1 MSELQ
6 SVAELPSDYIATLEA
21 LNLKPLWPSLRALL
35 PEGEPAANSVAAHWR
50 YTDIRPLLLQAGEL
64 TPIEKAERRV
74 LVLCNPGLGL
84 ENLQATP
91 SIYVGMQLIL
101 PGEDAP
107 NHRHTPSAIRL
118 IVEGKGGFTTVEGE
132 KLPMEHGDLIL
143 TPPGLWHEHGHEG
156 EGPVV
161 WMDALDLPFIYALET
176 SFAEIAPLQNAKSAP
191 DASQT
196 RFTRSG
202 LVPYDEL
209 GTDSPYPMRRYPWT
223 DTRDALM
230 ALSKQLDREK
240 PVHLAYINP
249 LTGEECLPFLG
260 FSALMLRPGESLRLP
275 RRSCSQVL
283 HVVEGSG
290 VIDVNGSSYSWEQ
303 ADVTAAPAHARIT
316 LQNSS
321 STHPAFLFLVD
332 DAPLHRKLKIYMERD
347 W

>member
-1 MSELQ
+1 MNQLQ
-6 SVAELPSDYIATLEA
+6 SVNELPEGYLSELNS
-21 LNLKPLWPSLRALL
+21 LNLNPLWPSLRALL
-35 PEGEPAANSVAAHWR
+35 PEGEPAAVSVPTHWR
-50 YTDIRPLLLQAGEL
+50 YQDIRPLLMRAGDL

-74 LVLCNPGLGL
+74 LVLCNSGLKL
-84 ENLQATP
+84 EDLQATP

-118 IVEGKGGFTTVEGE
+118 IVEGTGGFTTVDGE

-161 WMDALDLPFIYALET
+161 WMDALDLPFIYALEN
-176 SFAEIAPLQNAKSAP
+176 SFAEVAPLQNAANNP

-209 GTDSPYPMRRYPWT
+209 GATNPYPMRRYPWSET
-223 DTRDALM
+223 KSAL
-230 ALSKQLDREK
+230 LSLAKQVGREK

-249 LTGEECLPFLG
+249 LSGEECLPFLG
-260 FSALMLRPGESLRLP
+260 FSAMMLRPGESLRLP
-275 RRSCSQVL
+275 RRSCSQIF
-283 HVVEGSG
+283 HVVEGDGHIS
-290 VIDVNGSSYSWEQ
+290 VNSCDFKWTQ
-303 ADVTAAPAHARIT
+303 ADVTAAPAHARLEIA
-316 LQNSS
+316 NSS
-321 STHPAFLFLVD
+321 TVKPAFLFIVD
-332 DAPLHRKLKIYMERD
+332 DAPLHRKLKIYMERE

>member
-1 MSELQ
+1 M
-6 SVAELPSDYIATLEA
+6 
-21 LNLKPLWPSLRALL
+21 
-35 PEGEPAANSVAAHWR
+35 
-50 YTDIRPLLLQAGEL
+50 
-64 TPIEKAERRV
+64 
-74 LVLCNPGLGL
+74 
-84 ENLQATP
+84 QATP

-176 SFAEIAPLQNAKSAP
+176 SFAEIATLQNAKSTP

-209 GTDSPYPMRRYPWT
+209 GTASPYPMRRYPWT
-223 DTRDALM
+223 DTRDALL
-230 ALSKQLDREK
+230 ALAKQADREA

-260 FSALMLRPGESLRLP
+260 FSALMLRPGETLRLP

-283 HVVEGSG
+283 HAVEGAG
-290 VIDVNGSSYSWEQ
+290 EVDINGNSYSWEQ
-303 ADVTAAPAHARIT
+303 ADVTAAPAHAKVA

-321 STHPAFLFLVD
+321 STQPAFLFLVD
-332 DAPLHRKLKIYMERD
+332 DAPLQRKLKIYMERD

>member
-1 MSELQ
+1 MSQLQSASELP
-6 SVAELPSDYIATLEA
+6 AEYIASLNA
-21 LNLKPLWPSLRALL
+21 LNLNPLWPSLRAFL
-35 PEGEPAANSVAAHWR
+35 PEGEPAANSVATHWR
-50 YTDIRPLLLQAGEL
+50 YSDIRPLLMEAGEL

-118 IVEGKGGFTTVEGE
+118 VVEGKGGFTTVEGE

-176 SFAEIAPLQNAKSAP
+176 SFAEVAPLQNAKTEP

-209 GTDSPYPMRRYPWT
+209 GVVNPYPMRRYPWT
-223 DTRDALM
+223 DTRTAL
-230 ALSKQLDREK
+230 LSLAGQVGRDK

-283 HVVEGSG
+283 HIVEGSG
-290 VIDVNGSSYSWEQ
+290 EVDVNGHSHKWEQ
-303 ADVTAAPAHARIT
+303 ADVTATPAHARVE
-316 LQNSS
+316 LRNSS
-321 STHPAFLFLVD
+321 SANPAFLFLVD

>member
-6 SVAELPSDYIATLEA
+6 RADELPSDYIRDLNQ
-21 LNLKPLWPSLRALL
+21 LNLNPLWPSLRALL
-35 PEGEPAANSVAAHWR
+35 PEGEPVGTSEPTHWR
-50 YTDIRPLLLQAGEL
+50 YAELRPLLMQAGEL

-118 IVEGKGGFTTVEGE
+118 IVEGKGGYTTVEGE

-156 EGPVV
+156 DGPVV

-176 SFAEIAPLQNAKSAP
+176 SFAEVAQLQNANDAP

-202 LVPYDEL
+202 LIPFDEL
-209 GTDSPYPMRRYPWT
+209 GASSPYPMRRYPWT
-223 DTRDALM
+223 ETRQAL
-230 ALSKQLDREK
+230 LSLARQADRSK

-249 LTGEECLPFLG
+249 LSGEECLPFLG

-275 RRSCSQVL
+275 RRSCSQVF
-283 HVVEGSG
+283 HVVEGTGESA
-290 VIDVNGSSYSWEQ
+290 VNGVDYRWEQ
-303 ADVTAAPAHARIT
+303 ADVIATPAHARME
-316 LQNSS
+316 LSNSS
-321 STHPAFLFLVD
+321 DSQPAFLFLVD

>member
-1 MSELQ
+1 MNELQ
-6 SVAELPSDYIATLEA
+6 SLTDLPSTYLDKLYE
-21 LNLKPLWPSLRALL
+21 LNLNPLWPNLRALL
-35 PEGEPAANSVAAHWR
+35 PEGQPQARSQSTHWR
-50 YTDIRPLLLQAGEL
+50 YEDIRPLLLQAGDL

-118 IVEGKGGFTTVEGE
+118 IVEGTGGFTTVEGE
-132 KLPMEHGDLIL
+132 RLPMEHGDLIL

-156 EGPVV
+156 QGPVV
-161 WMDALDLPFIYALET
+161 WLDALDLPFIYALEA
-176 SFAEIAPLQNAKSAP
+176 SFAEVSPLQNADAIP

-196 RFTRSG
+196 RFTNAG
-202 LVPYDEL
+202 LVPFDEL
-209 GTDSPYPMRRYPWT
+209 RTNNDYPMRRYPWKQ
-223 DTRDALM
+223 TRSSL
-230 ALSKQLDREK
+230 LSLASQVGRKK

-260 FSALMLRPGESLRLP
+260 FSALMLRPGETVRLP
-275 RRSCSQVL
+275 KRSSSQVL
-283 HVVEGSG
+283 HIVEGHGEAQINDNDFKWSQS
-290 VIDVNGSSYSWEQ
+290 DVLAMPSHSR
-303 ADVTAAPAHARIT
+303 VTLSNA
-316 LQNSS
+316 
-321 STHPAFLFLVD
+321 STAEPAFVFIID
-332 DAPLHRKLKIYMERD
+332 DAPLHRKLKIYMETD

>member
-1 MSELQ
+1 MSQLQ
-6 SVAELPSDYIATLEA
+6 SANELPSSYLADLES
-21 LNLKPLWPSLRALL
+21 LNLNPLWPSLRGLL
-35 PEGEPAANSVAAHWR
+35 PEGEPAKSSLATHWR
-50 YTDIRPLLLQAGEL
+50 YQDIRPLLMQAGEL

-118 IVEGKGGFTTVEGE
+118 IVEGKGGFTTVDGE

-176 SFAEIAPLQNAKSAP
+176 SFAEVAPLQHAP
-191 DASQT
+191 SVLDASQT
-196 RFTRSG
+196 RFTQAG
-202 LVPYDEL
+202 LVPYNEL
-209 GTDSPYPMRRYPWT
+209 GSGDAYPMRRYPWK
-223 DTRDALM
+223 DTRNALE
-230 ALSKQLDREK
+230 ALSRQTGRDE
-240 PVHLAYINP
+240 PVHLAYVNP
-249 LTGEECLPFLG
+249 LSGEECLPFLG

-275 RRSCSQVL
+275 RRSCSQVF
-283 HVVEGSG
+283 HVVEGQGTSIVDG
-290 VIDVNGSSYSWEQ
+290 DAFGWVQ
-303 ADVTAAPAHARIT
+303 ADVTACPAHARVELSNDSNT
-316 LQNSS
+316 A
-321 STHPAFLFLVD
+321 PAFLFLVD
-332 DAPLHRKLKIYMERD
+332 DAPLQRKLKIYMERD